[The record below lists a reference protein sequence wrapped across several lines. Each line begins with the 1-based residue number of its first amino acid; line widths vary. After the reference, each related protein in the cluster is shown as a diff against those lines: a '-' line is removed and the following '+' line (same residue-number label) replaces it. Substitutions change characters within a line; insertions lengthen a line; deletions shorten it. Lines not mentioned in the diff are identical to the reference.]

1 MCQTRN
7 RRAAAVRILLGL
19 LILLRITDSPVYAVE
34 CRHHHYREWIG
45 EKRLA
50 MTLFSILFAKASR
63 DQEVRVGDDGK
74 YKESRLVDNESACFE
89 GGLAGREVDT
99 YESQLETLM

>member
-1 MCQTRN
+1 
-7 RRAAAVRILLGL
+7 
-19 LILLRITDSPVYAVE
+19 
-34 CRHHHYREWIG
+34 
-45 EKRLA
+45 
-50 MTLFSILFAKASR
+50 MTLFSIVSAKRERRASR